1 MSDPRNYRLLVDEE
15 GKPIPQYFVPGQGF
29 KPLAGATADG
39 PEYIIKHSALPDG
52 AATEAKQ
59 TSIES
64 KIDTIDS
71 VLDSIAAEDFATES
85 TLDEIRNFIYSLL
98 QQAATED
105 KQDALAALVGALT
118 ATAET
123 DPAQSAS
130 LIALLKGILKQLQ
143 GDGTKP
149 NVTQLSGSNMELYGA
164 TINDR
169 PDADTVA
176 AGTTFTIVDEN
187 LDQNWISDGTNW
199 KEV

>member
-1 MSDPRNYRLLVDEE
+1 MADNYLLVKGENGYTVKVKLKDLKD
-15 GKPIPQYFVPGQGF
+15 GTFA
-29 KPLAGATADG
+29 LASNVAT
-39 PEYIIKHSALPDG
+39 SALPTG
-52 AATEAKQ
+52 AATE
-59 TSIES
+59 
-64 KIDTIDS
+64 
-71 VLDSIAAEDFATES
+71 L
-85 TLDEIRNFIYSLL
+85 TLDEIRSYIYSML
-98 QQAATED
+98 QQIATED
-105 KQDALAALVGALT
+105 KQDALAALIGALT

-123 DPAQSAS
+123 DPTESAS

-143 GDGTKP
+143 GDGEKP
-149 NVTQLSGSNMELYGA
+149 NVTQLTGSNMELYGA